1 MVILCAHWEMMG
13 YLQMETPASLR
24 VMMVMVEMVL
34 KKENADKGN
43 GMAEMSLVLKV
54 QVYDTTSTMLS
65 FLYSTVLKYNVVQGH
80 LQHVH
85 IVAYYQNIFP
95 CKDKEHNFCTNQ
107 SNMKMFF
114 INRIDQNSLNY
125 PCDGFFPLIILSS
138 LQLGPTHQ
146 VTS

>member
-54 QVYDTTSTMLS
+54 
-65 FLYSTVLKYNVVQGH
+65 
-80 LQHVH
+80 
-85 IVAYYQNIFP
+85 
-95 CKDKEHNFCTNQ
+95 
-107 SNMKMFF
+107 
-114 INRIDQNSLNY
+114 
-125 PCDGFFPLIILSS
+125 
-138 LQLGPTHQ
+138 
-146 VTS
+146 